1 MDGSKGAYYSHIGD
15 PKKVLLFFEGGAW
28 CGDSDLP
35 STLENCYKRSKSDLG
50 SSTSY
55 PAFYTWSNGIFSDD
69 AENYFSDWTRIYLK
83 YCDGSGHQG
92 TKSSPILYKGAE
104 LYFRGQNITIAQ
116 FESINKKLGIFEG
129 KVSHLVLSG

>member
-1 MDGSKGAYYSHIGD
+1 MKVIAYIFAFLVIASAQVVYERVMLDDQQALCLDGSKGAYFMHIGD
-15 PKKVLLFFEGGAW
+15 PKKVLIFFEGGGW

-55 PAFYTWSNGIFSDD
+55 PASYTLSNGIFSDD
-69 AENYFSDWTRIYLK
+69 DDNYFRGWTRIYLK

-92 TKSSPILYKGAE
+92 TRSFPILYKGA
-104 LYFRGQNITIAQ
+104 
-116 FESINKKLGIFEG
+116 
-129 KVSHLVLSG
+129 